1 MVLCW
6 LSDTSRYCRDHK
18 NKQISGVIER
28 AGFLFC
34 FVLFLRVVNTHFVVF
49 KLPGSSFLAR
59 GRWCGRKMD
68 GRLAGGV

>member
-1 MVLCW
+1 MWFCVGFQ
-6 LSDTSRYCRDHK
+6 TQAGIAEMI

-34 FVLFLRVVNTHFVVF
+34 FVFFLRVVNTHFVVF